1 MKRTIGIALAL
12 VLLAGSVSP
21 CFVLAQPPPEEKEA
35 MTSLVEGVVENIL
48 VPPEGAARSG
58 CPYTPLNACLSC
70 CFAPLNP
77 LSGALSQIIF
87 VVLNF
92 ILPPLDPLIS
102 VLPSFL
108 DYLMGT
114 VKAII
119 PLLQDPELLGAL
131 LPIALPI
138 ILQNPYSII
147 HLLDMILN
155 PYSLG
160 ICNPLTFDDMGRICG
175 SLFYELSP
183 GDCPS
188 DPGTFSQAFIMNC
201 SAVCAAWLSGLRGV
215 LGIIPGIIP
224 VLEPM
229 KEYL

>member
-1 MKRTIGIALAL
+1 MKKTIGIALAL
-12 VLLAGSVSP
+12 VLLTSSVSSS
-21 CFVLAQPPPEEKEA
+21 FVLAQPPPEEKEA
-35 MTSLVEGVVENIL
+35 MTSLVEGVVGNIL

-58 CPYTPLNACLSC
+58 CPYTPLTACLSC
-70 CFAPLNP
+70 CFTPLNP
-77 LSGALSQIIF
+77 LGGALVQVISI
-87 VVLNF
+87 VLNF

-114 VKAII
+114 IKSII
-119 PLLQDPELLGAL
+119 PLLEDPELLGKL
-131 LPIALPI
+131 VTIALPI

-160 ICNPLTFDDMGRICG
+160 ICNPLSFDDMGRICD

-183 GDCPS
+183 RDCPS
-188 DPGTFSQAFIMNC
+188 DPYGFSQAFILNC
-201 SAVCAAWLSGLRGV
+201 SAACAAWLSGLRGV